1 MHVLYVITTML
12 EILPSFYQI
21 LNFTKAIII
30 VVQVTKREVVEI
42 TVKRS
47 LDICQEK
54 ATRVFF

>member
-1 MHVLYVITTML
+1 ML

-54 ATRVFF
+54 ATGVFF